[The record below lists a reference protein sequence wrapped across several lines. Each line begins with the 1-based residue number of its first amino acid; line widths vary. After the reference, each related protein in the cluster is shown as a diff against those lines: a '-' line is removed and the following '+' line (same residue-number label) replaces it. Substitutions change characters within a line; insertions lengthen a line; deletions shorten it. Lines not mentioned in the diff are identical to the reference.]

1 MKETIEQQQRDS
13 DMIFTQISTSGIDNY
28 SDAEKLITS
37 LYVLD
42 MSISRSGISDALKRL
57 ERFYL
62 K

>member
-1 MKETIEQQQRDS
+1 MKETIEQQ
-13 DMIFTQISTSGIDNY
+13 QISTSGIDNY

-37 LYVLD
+37 LYIFD

-57 ERFYL
+57 ERFYP

>member
-28 SDAEKLITS
+28 GDAEKLIAS
-37 LYVLD
+37 LYIFD

-57 ERFYL
+57 EMFYL